1 MTKST
6 KKIVALTSAIMIAA
20 SMSVVSMAADYAAN
34 PSFNGDGG
42 ASSASA
48 ATIAEAVDEAA
59 DSNVETAVNSTV
71 DEAVAAPEGSEAPVA
86 EVAVTSTAKLTISAE
101 TIAKL
106 ADVEDAQLVIKSPKM
121 TITIDA
127 NSIKSAKKV
136 NLSSTVK
143 SSTKQSVLTFA
154 SKKDFGCK
162 VKVKIT
168 SCRLS
173 KAKLMKAHVYC
184 DGEDL
189 GPVQIE
195 AGKPVITVTKGGNYV
210 IK

>member
-6 KKIVALTSAIMIAA
+6 KKIVAFTSAIMIAA
-20 SMSVVSMAADYAAN
+20 SMSVVSMAADYAVN

-59 DSNVETAVNSTV
+59 DSKVETSVNNTIE
-71 DEAVAAPEGSEAPVA
+71 EAVAAPEGSEAPVA

-121 TITIDA
+121 TLTIDA

-189 GPVQIE
+189 GPVKLE
-195 AGKPVITVTKGGNYV
+195 AGKPVFTVSKGGKYV